1 MVNSLA
7 PLDQHM
13 SLDHIALPGFADRR
27 GVHFPMMNGNAPVRV
42 FITRAALQGEGPH
55 LEETQF
61 IARFNAFRDVYE
73 AVAKEKYSAGGFK
86 ASMTIDLADLARY
99 LGERQR

>member
-1 MVNSLA
+1 
-7 PLDQHM
+7 M
-13 SLDHIALPGFADRR
+13 SLDHTALPGFADRR
-27 GVHFPMMNGNAPVRV
+27 GVHFPMMHGNAPVRV
-42 FITRAALQGEGPH
+42 FITRAALQGEGPQ
-55 LEETQF
+55 LEETQY

-73 AVAKEKYSAGGFK
+73 AVAKAKYDAGGIK